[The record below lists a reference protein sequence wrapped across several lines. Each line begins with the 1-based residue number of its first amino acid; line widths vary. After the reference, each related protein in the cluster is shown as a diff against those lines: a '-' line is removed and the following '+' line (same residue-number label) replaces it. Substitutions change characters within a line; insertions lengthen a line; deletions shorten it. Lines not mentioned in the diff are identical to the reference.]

1 MKVNQPQYITLYRFE
16 CPLYTGLTTLYIYYK
31 IGSCLALNFELGQA
45 LLQINFS

>member
-1 MKVNQPQYITLYRFE
+1 MTDRLIVRRGYIHFNM
-16 CPLYTGLTTLYIYYK
+16 IDK